1 MIRLSG
7 ESRYVSVTGIKT
19 HYVAAGEGPPLLLFH
34 GLGASVITW
43 RDNFDALAERFKV
56 YAIDLPGHGDT
67 DKPDYSYDPYEMIDY
82 IASLVKT
89 LELERPA
96 MIGNSIGGGVALM
109 LALRQPDLVSSLVL
123 VDSAALG
130 REISVYIRLA
140 SLPLVGSILESS
152 KVGGT
157 KFMLHNVFH
166 NQSFATQDLAQEL
179 YRSRQMPGAKEAV
192 VRVLRQTVNLWGVRS
207 RFVFVDELKNLKM
220 PLMVVWGAQDQILP
234 VSHAYRAVEV
244 APDTRLE
251 VFDECGHWPHMEKSK
266 DFNSLVLDF
275 LSKR

>member
-7 ESRYVSVTGIKT
+7 ESRYVNVDGIET

-67 DKPDYSYDPYEMIDY
+67 DKPDYSYDPYDMIDY

-130 REISVYIRLA
+130 KEISVYIRLA
-140 SLPLVGSILESS
+140 SLPLVGSIIESS

-157 KFMLHNVFH
+157 RFMLQNVFH
-166 NQSFATQDLAQEL
+166 DQSFATQDLAQEL

-207 RFVFVDELKNLKM
+207 RFIFVDELKNLKM
-220 PLMVVWGAQDQILP
+220 PLMVVWGAQDRILP
-234 VSHAYRAVEV
+234 VSHAYRAAEA

-251 VFDECGHWPHMEKSK
+251 IFDECGHWPHMEKSK
-266 DFNSLVLDF
+266 DFNSLALDF
-275 LSKR
+275 LSGR